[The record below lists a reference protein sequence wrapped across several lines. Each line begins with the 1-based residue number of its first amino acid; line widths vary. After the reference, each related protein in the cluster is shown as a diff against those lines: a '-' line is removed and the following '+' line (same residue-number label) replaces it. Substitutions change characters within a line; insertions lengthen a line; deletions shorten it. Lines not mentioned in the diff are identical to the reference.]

1 MIQKLRDVIHVNLFV
16 SLSCEI
22 LKLDVF
28 VFAQD
33 KRNKGA
39 ISEIETHCLY
49 LLDDFSQPKLI
60 PVLILYFLNLFND
73 E

>member
-1 MIQKLRDVIHVNLFV
+1 LGALSIVGGRLGQGCSFDIGVVILTPFLEILMIQKLRDVIHVSLFV
-16 SLSCEI
+16 PLSCEI

-39 ISEIETHCLY
+39 INEI
-49 LLDDFSQPKLI
+49 
-60 PVLILYFLNLFND
+60 
-73 E
+73 